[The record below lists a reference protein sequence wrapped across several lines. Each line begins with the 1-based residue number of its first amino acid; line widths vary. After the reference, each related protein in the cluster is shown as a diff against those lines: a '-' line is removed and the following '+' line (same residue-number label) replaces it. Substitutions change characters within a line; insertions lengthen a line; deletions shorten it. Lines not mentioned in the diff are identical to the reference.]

1 MQKRKN
7 KNLQRKIIL
16 ASNSPR
22 RKELLKQMGLKF
34 KIQVSK
40 VDEKNNNSS
49 PVNYVKKLSLKKTK
63 AVAKNKKEEI
73 IIGADTIVVL
83 KNEIIG
89 KPRNLK
95 DAVIILKKLSNKT
108 HLVITG
114 FTILDTKT
122 NKFISKTVKTKVTFK
137 KLTDEE
143 IKAYVNS
150 CKVLDKAGAYAIQ
163 DKAGIFIKEVKG
175 DYFNIVG
182 LPIFSLYQ
190 ELKKFGINITRD
202 W

>member
-1 MQKRKN
+1 MIKINRSS
-7 KNLQRKIIL
+7 RKIIL

-22 RKELLKQMGLKF
+22 RKELLKQIGLTI
-34 KIQVSK
+34 KIMVSN
-40 VDEKNNNSS
+40 VDEKNNSTS
-49 PVNYVKKLSLKKTK
+49 PVNYVKVLSVRKTK
-63 AVAKNKKEEI
+63 TVAKKVKNAI
-73 IIGADTIVVL
+73 VIGADTIVVL

-89 KPRNLK
+89 KPKNK
-95 DAVIILKKLSNKT
+95 QEAIKFLKKLSGKT

-122 NKFISKTVKTKVTFK
+122 NKIISKVVKTKVTFK
-137 KLTDEE
+137 KLTEDE

-150 CKVLDKAGAYAIQ
+150 SNVLDKAGAYAIQ
-163 DKAGIFIKEVKG
+163 DKAGAFIKEIKG

-190 ELKKFGINITRD
+190 ELKKFGINITKD